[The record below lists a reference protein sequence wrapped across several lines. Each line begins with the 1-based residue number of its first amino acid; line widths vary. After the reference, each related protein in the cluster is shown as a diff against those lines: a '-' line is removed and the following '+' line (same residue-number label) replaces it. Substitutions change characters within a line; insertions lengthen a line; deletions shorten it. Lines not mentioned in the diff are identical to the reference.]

1 MLILVQRKRK
11 PEYMPESSWDE
22 KIFIDGE
29 LEFEFYE
36 SCHETQAVT
45 SGDIVKLVTK
55 AFHACQRGEELMV
68 TMEIIK

>member
-22 KIFIDGE
+22 KIYIDGE
-29 LEFEFYE
+29 LEIEI
-36 SCHETQAVT
+36 SETCDGTQTIT
-45 SGDIVKLVTK
+45 SGDIVRLATK
-55 AFHACQRGEELMV
+55 AFYACQRGEELMV